1 MADELFLPLY
11 IFKTA
16 KNLSTHDSFVYKIPY
31 RRARAWPLGRVHGR
45 AKVSCIQIMV
55 RYIDRCL
62 KCRNELF
69 STLSFIFFGKLRRA
83 CLITLHSNFNFF
95 FLNWPTVV

>member
-16 KNLSTHDSFVYKIPY
+16 KNLSARDTDSFVYKIPY

-45 AKVSCIQIMV
+45 AMVSCIQMMF
-55 RYIDRCL
+55 RNIDRCL
-62 KCRNELF
+62 KCRNELS
-69 STLSFIFFGKLRRA
+69 STLSFIFFSKLRRS
-83 CLITLHSNFNFF
+83 CLITLH
-95 FLNWPTVV
+95 